1 MSEPIVIIQI
11 EDGQSVI
18 TQEYNDLNL
27 AITEWKIDK
36 QRVEWFKHH
45 GSISIVSDAYTVGD
59 GIYLSK
65 VNSEYLKG
73 IFREYRLNKILQ

>member
-59 GIYLSK
+59 GYTYPK
-65 VNSEYLKG
+65 
-73 IFREYRLNKILQ
+73 